1 MAGVNKV
8 ILIGNLGRDPELRYT
23 QGGQAVVN
31 FTLATSENW
40 TDKSG
45 EKVERTEW
53 HRIVVWGR
61 VGELCAQYLSKGR
74 TVYVEGR
81 LQTREWEDKEGN
93 KRSTTE
99 INAQTVQFLGGP
111 RGDSGGGA
119 GGGFSGG
126 GGGAGGIESGS
137 GGRSAFARRRHP
149 LLARPARRGRNVEP
163 LHRKPSGV
171 RSLRVSCVRRA
182 RSRERTRV
190 GAGRRRSVPALAA
203 TDRARLRAARGSC
216 R

>member
-74 TVYVEGR
+74 TVYIEGR
-81 LQTREWEDKEGN
+81 IQTREWEDKDGN
-93 KRSTTE
+93 KRFTTE

-111 RGDSGGGA
+111 RGDSDSGSGP
-119 GGGFSGG
+119 GG
-126 GGGAGGIESGS
+126 GGSGGPNRGPSSSSGPGPDDGMGS
-137 GGRSAFARRRHP
+137 GP
-149 LLARPARRGRNVEP
+149 P
-163 LHRKPSGV
+163 
-171 RSLRVSCVRRA
+171 
-182 RSRERTRV
+182 
-190 GAGRRRSVPALAA
+190 
-203 TDRARLRAARGSC
+203 GSDDIPF
-216 R
+216 